1 MKHFIL
7 AGMLLWGNLHSAQTI
22 TIETTMVSTY
32 ELDTVLPINSIH
44 QLLDFEFNEELYPD
58 ELFVFTALCFA
69 KYFRYHITPTAMV
82 LDAKWVN
89 DVGEDTTFVSVADV
103 ISFVQ
108 EGTQIKFSVITCAT
122 IDGNPLQVD
131 YILDMD
137 MNQSQPGFLMV
148 SSYQKGN
155 KLIGKVLPRGW
166 IENWNF
172 IADN

>member
-1 MKHFIL
+1 MKRISIAIL
-7 AGMLLWGNLHSAQTI
+7 FPMLFGTVSAQTI
-22 TIETTMVSTY
+22 TIETTMISTY

-58 ELFVFTALCFA
+58 ELFVFTSLLFA

-103 ISFVQ
+103 IWFVQ

-122 IDGNPLQVD
+122 IDGEPLQVD

-137 MNQSQPGFLMV
+137 MNESQPGCLMV
-148 SSYQKGN
+148 SSYQKGD
-155 KLIGKVLPRGW
+155 KLVGTVLPRGW
-166 IENWNF
+166 IENWN
-172 IADN
+172 INYE